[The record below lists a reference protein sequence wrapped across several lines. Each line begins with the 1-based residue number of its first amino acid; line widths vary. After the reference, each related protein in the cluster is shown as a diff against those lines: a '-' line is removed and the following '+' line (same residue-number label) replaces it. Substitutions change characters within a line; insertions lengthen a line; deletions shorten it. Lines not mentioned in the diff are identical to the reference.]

1 MAFLNVT
8 RKSSRMMDVIKLIPY
23 SERRQKSAGQC
34 GRCGLTDTWVIE
46 SIEGGF
52 ICWDL
57 GHCQMRRPFPK
68 ARPWDR
74 SMAEI
79 I

>member
-1 MAFLNVT
+1 MINVINL
-8 RKSSRMMDVIKLIPY
+8 VPY
-23 SERRQKSAGQC
+23 SERQIKTAGQC
-34 GRCGLTDTWVIE
+34 GRCGLSGVRVID

-52 ICWDL
+52 ICFDL